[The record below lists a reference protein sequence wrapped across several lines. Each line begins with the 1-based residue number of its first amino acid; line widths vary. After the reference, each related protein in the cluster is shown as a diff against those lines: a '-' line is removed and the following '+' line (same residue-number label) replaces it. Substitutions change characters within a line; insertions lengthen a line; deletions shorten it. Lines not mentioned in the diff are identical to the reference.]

1 MRILALHGNRQNGEV
16 FRTRLGPVV
25 RRLEDA
31 GHRVFF
37 VDAPHEVPMGPGDE
51 VPMRTWWTREG
62 GDGAG
67 TSGWDESLAA
77 LRGVWTSRGPFQGI
91 VGFSQGA
98 AAGLILCE
106 LADAADASFA
116 SLRCAVLCAGYAL
129 PSRDAIDRPA
139 ISGRVRVMLIA
150 GDADEAVP
158 PAETLACASRVH
170 PSTVTIYRH
179 PGNHLFPAK
188 SRDARAVADFFDAE
202 EVGTLEFG
210 TPLPGDGDGD
220 GDGDGIAIPEEVAEE
235 LAALAAIFDEE
246 MRTESPADDGPG
258 STTLSFTLPGVAE
271 AMDPT
276 DPSSYDPRLVLI
288 VPREYPAALP
298 AASLRGVPRAV
309 ADRMRTELESTAREA
324 GESCGGGAALFSI
337 VSEVREWAEGAAR
350 RAVVAGDFAAV
361 GERRDDDEVDEV
373 DDDDANE
380 DADDDEE
387 IEVGTD
393 RWWESEDT
401 DPALVEAATTE
412 ALDAETRLR
421 RARGGADDAPFVV
434 GTGGGRWTFVV
445 GLVGK
450 PSAGKSTFFN
460 AARELAETDRGAARC
475 APHPFTTIDPNV
487 GRAFA
492 PVRCPCAAAGL
503 RGTCDP
509 AHGSEDVDGEHCRR
523 IPVLVKDVAGLVPGA
538 HAGRGRGNAF
548 LNDLCDADVL
558 VHVVDA
564 SGRTDREGVDQG
576 VGDSGAP
583 GESHLG
589 DVAGDVQW
597 VREELHRWIFGNVRR
612 KWRTVRR
619 KPERLQDLF
628 VGYHCV
634 RATVDAALDRM
645 PNVPDPRG
653 GITRERA
660 LAWTERE
667 LHLLVAHF
675 LRVRF
680 PILLALNKADVV
692 GSDVG
697 IAAVRARWP
706 GEPSVPT
713 SAQTD
718 PGGVRRALKAAVGLK
733 TPTLGFP
740 VDDLDTGAS
749 RARRGGGGGGGGTAD
764 DTSTERV
771 GSLRECVVL
780 RPGSTAWD
788 LFGAVQSRGGG
799 DAAGDGGGSVVAAR
813 GEFVRAE
820 CRDGPGG
827 CRRRLMRRDEAIH
840 EGNCVVKFYVNRKA
854 SWQGKKK

>member
-37 VDAPHEVPMGPGDE
+37 VDAPHELPMGPGDE

-98 AAGLILCE
+98 AAGLILSE

-116 SLRCAVLCAGYAL
+116 SLRCAVLCAGYVV

-139 ISGRVRVMLIA
+139 ISDRHVRVMLIA

-170 PSTVTIYRH
+170 PSTTTIYRH
-179 PGNHLFPAK
+179 PGNHVFPAK

-202 EVGTLEFG
+202 EVGTLEVG
-210 TPLPGDGDGD
+210 TLPGDGDGD
-220 GDGDGIAIPEEVAEE
+220 GDVIPEEVAEE

-246 MRTESPADDGPG
+246 MRTEG

-288 VPREYPAALP
+288 LPREYPAALP
-298 AASLRGVPRAV
+298 TTSLRGIPREI
-309 ADRMRTELESTAREA
+309 ADRMSRLGLEATAREA
-324 GESCGGGAALFSI
+324 GEACGGGAALFSI

-350 RAVVAGDFAAV
+350 RAVAAGDFATV
-361 GERRDDDEVDEV
+361 GEPRDDDGVDEDNEDEGDGDE
-373 DDDDANE
+373 DDD
-380 DADDDEE
+380 DADDDEV
-387 IEVGTD
+387 EVG

-401 DPALVEAATTE
+401 DPALVEAATME

-421 RARGGADDAPFVV
+421 RAQGTDAPFVV
-434 GTGGGRWTFVV
+434 GAGGGRWTFVV

-460 AARELAETDRGAARC
+460 AARELVETDRGAARC
-475 APHPFTTIDPNV
+475 APHPFTTIEPNV

-492 PVRCPCAAAGL
+492 PVPCPCAAAGL

-564 SGRTDREGVDQG
+564 SGRTDREGVDQ
-576 VGDSGAP
+576 VGDSGVI
-583 GESHLG
+583 G
-589 DVAGDVQW
+589 DSGVGVAGDIQW

-619 KPERLQDLF
+619 RPERLQDLF

-645 PNVPDPRG
+645 PNNVPDPRG

-692 GSDVG
+692 GADVG

-713 SAQTD
+713 SARLD

-733 TPTLGFP
+733 PPTLGFP

-749 RARRGGGGGGGGTAD
+749 RGGRRGGGGGGVGTAD
-764 DTSTERV
+764 DASTERV

-799 DAAGDGGGSVVAAR
+799 GETAGDGGSVVAAR